1 MWGGREGESDG
12 PPCDKHFKNLGH
24 ILNENAKFTI
34 IKKINNV
41 SLPKQQR
48 RSLSEHREDFS
59 ILRLESLS
67 PKGLSIS
74 LNYLQDRDGC
84 IW

>member
-1 MWGGREGESDG
+1 MGGGGRGADG
-12 PPCDKHFKNLGH
+12 LSCDEHFKNLGH

-48 RSLSEHREDFS
+48 RSLSEHKEDFS

-74 LNYLQDRDGC
+74 LNYLQDRNRC